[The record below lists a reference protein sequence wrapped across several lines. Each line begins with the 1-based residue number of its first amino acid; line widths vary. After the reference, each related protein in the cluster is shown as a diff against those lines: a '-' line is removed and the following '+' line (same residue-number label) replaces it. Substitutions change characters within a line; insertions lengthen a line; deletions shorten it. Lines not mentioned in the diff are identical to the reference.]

1 MITGL
6 LYRNGQPKGEPLD
19 LDRADALTGEMGGFA
34 WIDVVDPDPSDLAY
48 LQRAFDLHPVTLE
61 DTLHRRQRTK
71 VELFEGY
78 AFVVMRPVTLVE
90 GAPLTTTEHE
100 IHAIAG
106 ADFLVTL
113 RWSPAY
119 PLDAVTARWQRRA
132 DLHGAGF
139 ALYVLLDEVVD
150 DYLSVVEALEEEA
163 DSLEDMVFERDDGVD
178 QGSSDVQERL
188 FRLKRSTVVL
198 RRSAVPL
205 RYGIDLLQEEP
216 TFASAALSPYYRD
229 VMDHVIRV
237 AELADNV
244 RDLLTSMLE
253 VRVAQAANRLNE
265 VMKQLSAWAAIVL
278 VPTLIAGIYGMNFR
292 DMPELRWQL
301 GYPMAIGMMVGA
313 AVGLYVT
320 FKKRGWF

>member
-1 MITGL
+1 MITGR
-6 LYRNGQPKGEPLD
+6 LYRAGQPNGEPLD
-19 LDRADALTGEMGGFA
+19 LGRADGWTRGTGGFA
-34 WIDVVDPDPSDLAY
+34 WIDAVDPDAADLAY
-48 LQRAFDLHPVTLE
+48 LEHTFGLHPVTLE
-61 DTLHRRQRTK
+61 DAQHRRQRTK

-78 AFVVMRPVTLVE
+78 AFVVLRPVTMAGDTVT
-90 GAPLTTTEHE
+90 ATEHE

-106 ADFLVTL
+106 DDFLVTV
-113 RWSPAY
+113 RWTPLYA
-119 PLDAVTARWQRRA
+119 LDAVETRWERHA

-150 DYLSVVEALEEEA
+150 GYLSVVEGLEDEA
-163 DSLEDMVFERDDGVD
+163 DELEDVVFERDDSER
-178 QGSSDVQERL
+178 GSQVQERL
-188 FRLKRSTVVL
+188 FRLKRSTVLL
-198 RRSAVPL
+198 RRSAAPL

-216 TFASAALSPYYRD
+216 AFASPALSPYYRD

-265 VMKQLSAWAAIVL
+265 AMKKMTAWAGIVL

-292 DMPELRWQL
+292 GMPELRWQL
-301 GYPMAIGMMVGA
+301 GYPMALGIMA
-313 AVGLYVT
+313 AAALGLYVT
-320 FKKRGWF
+320 FKKRGWL

>member
-1 MITGL
+1 VITGRI
-6 LYRNGQPKGEPLD
+6 YREGQPDGEPLE
-19 LDRADALTGEMGGFA
+19 LDPAESLARETGGFV
-34 WIDVVDPDPSDLAY
+34 WIDAVDPDPADLGE
-48 LQRAFDLHPVTLE
+48 LERVFGLHPVTIE
-61 DTLHRRQRTK
+61 DAEHRRQRTK
-71 VELFEGY
+71 VELFESY
-78 AFVVMRPVTLVE
+78 AVIVLRPVTVLDPPVE
-90 GAPLTTTEHE
+90 AMTEHE

-150 DYLSVVEALEEEA
+150 DYLSAIEVLEDEADALE
-163 DSLEDMVFERDDGVD
+163 DVVFERDDVERG
-178 QGSSDVQERL
+178 SDVQERL

-198 RRSAVPL
+198 RRSAAPL
-205 RYGIDLLQEEP
+205 RHGIDMLQEEP
-216 TFASAALSPYYRD
+216 MFASPMLAPYYRD

-237 AELADNV
+237 AEMADNV
-244 RDLLTSMLE
+244 RDLLTSLLE

-265 VMKQLSAWAAIVL
+265 AMKKMTAWAGIVL

-292 DMPELRWQL
+292 GMPELRWQF
-301 GYPMAIGMMVGA
+301 GYPMAIALMAGA
-313 AVGLYVT
+313 AIGLYVS
-320 FKKRGWF
+320 FKRRGWL